1 MKLQHQAGFKVCVPD
16 MGWLWGKETK
26 SKRNSD
32 LFSNNFFF
40 FVPVNSFLPGLS
52 AGKEPHASRQSQPGQ
67 LGRPLPA
74 AGQTH
79 GQERAKGSAAAAPF
93 AGTEPR
99 TGLPEAEQEG
109 EEEGEGGKPQKPN
122 CSQTTP
128 H

>member
-1 MKLQHQAGFKVCVPD
+1 

-40 FVPVNSFLPGLS
+40 FFPINSFQPGLS
-52 AGKEPHASRQSQPGQ
+52 AGKEPHASGQSQPGK

-109 EEEGEGGKPQKPN
+109 GEGRRGRETPKAQLPPN
-122 CSQTTP
+122 DPTLKFNKR
-128 H
+128 